1 MQPLPDL
8 VACDGLGKYLS
19 LTSPLAR
26 DQCCFV
32 SSQNSTAC
40 RRLFAPDS
48 SLDPNPK
55 TGETPLNLLDAA
67 CLGRPPAQCHLLNR
81 CRSPSTLYVSVE
93 QLNTDDTN
101 PSADGALLLARYKA
115 CANLPGLILLS
126 RNGLLT
132 PYIDAVVRAH
142 IDPPLGPD
150 ESELDMVLGEITLAA
165 TDCLSATCRGGR
177 DRGDCFESV
186 CSPVRLMRNGT
197 LPDVR
202 GVNGCLNRIC
212 SAGTGALPWADADI
226 VGVGVSSFCVSHC
239 LTVVFL

>member
-26 DQCCFV
+26 DQCCLV

-40 RRLFAPDS
+40 RRLFAPDPN
-48 SLDPNPK
+48 LDN
-55 TGETPLNLLDAA
+55 TRNLNLLDAA
-67 CLGRPPAQCHLLNR
+67 CMGQPPSKCQLLNR
-81 CRSPSTLYVSVE
+81 CRSPSTLYISAE
-93 QLNTDDTN
+93 QLTDNDNN
-101 PSADGALLLARYKA
+101 PSSDGSLLLARYKA
-115 CANLPGLILLS
+115 CANLPALISLS

-132 PYIDAVVRAH
+132 PYINDVVRAH
-142 IDPPLGPD
+142 IDPPLGPN
-150 ESELDMVLGEITLAA
+150 ESELDTVLGEITLAA

-177 DRGDCFESV
+177 DAGDCFESV
-186 CSPVRLMRNGT
+186 CSPVKLMKNGT

-226 VGVGVSSFCVSHC
+226 VGVGVSLFSLCF
-239 LTVVFL
+239 